1 MEEVKMMLS
10 LKRNG
15 LGMVALATLAFTL
28 IVPIPAS
35 AEPVSA
41 KESASN
47 QIVLTVGEMCGGC
60 VKRITARFDS
70 VDAVTKVVCSIEKK
84 SVTLVPKDGVKLSP
98 KGIWQIMESIG
109 KTPKKMITSDGT
121 FTSKPKR

>member
-1 MEEVKMMLS
+1 MMLS

-28 IVPIPAS
+28 IVPTPAS

-109 KTPKKMITSDGT
+109 KTPKKMITPDGT

>member
-1 MEEVKMMLS
+1 MILS

-15 LGMVALATLAFTL
+15 LGLVALAALAFAL
-28 IVPIPAS
+28 IAPTSAS

-41 KESASN
+41 KEPASN
-47 QIVLTVGEMCGGC
+47 QIVMTVGEMCGGC

-98 KGIWQIMESIG
+98 KGIWEIMESIG
-109 KTPKKMITSDGT
+109 KTPKKIITPDST

>member
-1 MEEVKMMLS
+1 MEELRIMFCW
-10 LKRNG
+10 KRNG
-15 LGMVALATLAFTL
+15 LSLAALAFLNSAL
-28 IVPIPAS
+28 LGPGPAS
-35 AEPVSA
+35 AETLI
-41 KESASN
+41 KEKPAH
-47 QIVLTVGEMCGGC
+47 QIVMTVGEMCGGC

-98 KGIWQIMESIG
+98 KGIWEIMESIG
-109 KTPKKMITSDGT
+109 KTLKKMITPDGT

>member
-15 LGMVALATLAFTL
+15 LGMVTLATLAFAL
-28 IVPIPAS
+28 IAPTPAS

-41 KESASN
+41 KEPASN
-47 QIVLTVGEMCGGC
+47 QIVMTVGEMCGGC

-98 KGIWQIMESIG
+98 KGIWEIMESIG
-109 KTPKKMITSDGT
+109 KTPKKMITPDGT